1 MSKPQKKIM
10 VYVLNMRG
18 EPLMPCS
25 PAKARKLL
33 KEKKAIV
40 KYKEPFTIQL
50 KVASGEN
57 RQPITLGV
65 DPGYTYVGLSAS
77 TEKAELYAAEI
88 ALRPDVSKLIAQRRE
103 LRRTR
108 RGRKT
113 RYRPARFNNRVRSK
127 HKGWLA
133 PSVEHK
139 LASTLSRI
147 EAVTRILPITTIA
160 VEKARFDIQRL
171 QNPSISGKDYQEG
184 VLLDFYNVR
193 EYVLWRDQYT
203 CQHCH
208 GKSKEPRLHV
218 HHIESRLTGGNAPNN
233 LVTLCLTCHQ
243 ALHDSKF
250 KLVIKRGRSF
260 KDAAY
265 MNITRK
271 TLIQRLQ
278 AAYPQLELRI
288 SYGYITKYLRDK
300 YLIDKSHHDDAFCI
314 AGNMAA
320 TRLGCYYYQKQV
332 RRHNRQIHK
341 INFIKGGRRKDNQ
354 ADYEV
359 QGFRLF
365 DKVKYEG
372 QVGFIFARRSTG
384 YFDIRRLDG
393 TRIHAS
399 ANYKKLRLVQKRKSY
414 LTELRSGGGASSPE
428 LPRGYPRRF

>member
-1 MSKPQKKIM
+1 MGALIQLELYTMSKPQKKIM

-25 PAKARKLL
+25 PVKARKLL
-33 KEKKAIV
+33 QAKKAIV
-40 KYKEPFTIQL
+40 KRTEPFTIQL

-77 TEKAELYAAEI
+77 TEKAELYAAEVE
-88 ALRPDVSKLIAQRRE
+88 LRPDVSKLLAQRHE
-103 LRRTR
+103 LRRAR
-108 RGRKT
+108 RGRKK

-127 HKGWLA
+127 NKGWLA

-147 EAVTRILPITTIA
+147 EAVTRILPITTII
-160 VEKARFDIQRL
+160 VEEAPFDIQRL
-171 QNPSISGKDYQEG
+171 QNPSISGKEYQEG
-184 VLLDFYNVR
+184 AQLDFYNVR

-233 LVTLCLTCHQ
+233 LVLLCDTCHQ
-243 ALHDSKF
+243 AMHAGKF
-250 KLVIKRGRSF
+250 KLDIKRGQSF
-260 KDAAY
+260 KDASY
-265 MNITRK
+265 MNITRN

-288 SYGYITKYLRDK
+288 SYGYLTKRSRDK
-300 YLIDKSHHDDAFCI
+300 YHIGKTHHDDAFCI
-314 AGNMAA
+314 AGNMTA
-320 TRLGCYYYQKQV
+320 TRLGCFYYQKQV

-341 INFIKGGRRKDNQ
+341 INILKGGRRKNNQ
-354 ADYEV
+354 AAYEV

-372 QVGFIFARRSTG
+372 QVGFIFGRRSIG
-384 YFDIRRLDG
+384 YFDVRRLDG

-399 ANYKKLRLVQKRKSY
+399 ANYKKLRLLQKRKSY
-414 LTELRSGGGASSPE
+414 LTELRT
-428 LPRGYPRRF
+428 